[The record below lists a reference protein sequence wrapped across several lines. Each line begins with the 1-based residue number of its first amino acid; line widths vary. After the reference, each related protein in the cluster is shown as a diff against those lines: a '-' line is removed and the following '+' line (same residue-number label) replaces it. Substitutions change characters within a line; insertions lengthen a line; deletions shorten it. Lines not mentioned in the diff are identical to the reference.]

1 MLVSSAY
8 IYLASRSMRRRELL
22 QQIHVD
28 HEVLLLRVN
37 PPRARDVDESPA
49 PGESP
54 HDYVRRVS
62 RAKAEAAW
70 NRVVERKLPRKTVLA
85 ADTTVCLG
93 GRIFGS
99 PASAEEARATLK
111 ELSGKEHRV
120 LTAIAV
126 KHEDALEVEVSES
139 AVRFRDISD
148 GELDCYVQSG
158 EPLDK
163 AGGYAIQGRAAVFIS
178 EIRGSYSGV
187 MGLPLF
193 ETASLLKKF
202 GVM

>member
-1 MLVSSAY
+1 MLVSSTY

-37 PPRARDVDESPA
+37 PPRTRDVDESPA

-70 NRVVERKLPRKTVLA
+70 NRVVERKLPRKTILA
-85 ADTTVCLG
+85 ADTTVSLG

-99 PASAEEARATLK
+99 PASMEEARATLK
-111 ELSGKEHRV
+111 ELSGNEHQV

-126 KHEDALEVEVSES
+126 KDEDALEVAVSES

-148 GELDCYVQSG
+148 DELDCYVQSG
-158 EPLDK
+158 EPFDK

>member
-1 MLVSSAY
+1 MLVSSSY

-28 HEVLLLRVN
+28 HEVLLLRAN
-37 PPRARDVDESPA
+37 PPRARDVDEDPA
-49 PGESP
+49 PGECP
-54 HDYVRRVS
+54 HDYVRRIS
-62 RAKAEAAW
+62 RAKAEAGW
-70 NRVVERKLPRKTVLA
+70 KRVIERGLPRKAILA

-93 GRIFGS
+93 ERIFGS
-99 PASAEEARATLK
+99 PASADEARSTLK
-111 ELSGKEHRV
+111 ELSGKEHQV

-126 KHEDALEVEVSES
+126 KKEDELEIAVSES
-139 AVRFRDISD
+139 AVRFRDIPED
-148 GELDCYVQSG
+148 ELDCYVRSG

-193 ETASLLKKF
+193 ETASVLKKF

>member
-1 MLVSSAY
+1 MLVSPSY

-22 QQIHVD
+22 AQINVD
-28 HEVLLLRVN
+28 HEVLLLRVK
-37 PPRARDVDESPA
+37 PPRARDVDEDPV

-54 HDYVRRVS
+54 HDYVRRVCL
-62 RAKAEAAW
+62 AKAEAGW
-70 NRVVERKLPRKTVLA
+70 NRVVDRNLPRKVVLA

-93 GRIFGS
+93 ERIFGS
-99 PASAEEARATLK
+99 PTTASEAKATLK
-111 ELSGKEHRV
+111 ELSGREHQV

-126 KHEDALEVEVSES
+126 KHENNIEVAVCES
-139 AVRFRDISD
+139 AVKFRDIGKD
-148 GELDCYVQSG
+148 ELDCYVESG

-178 EIRGSYSGV
+178 QIRGSYSGV

-193 ETASLLKKF
+193 ETASVLKKL

>member
-1 MLVSSAY
+1 MLVSSSY
-8 IYLASRSMRRRELL
+8 IYLASRSLRRRELL
-22 QQIHVD
+22 QQIQVD

-37 PPRARDVDESPA
+37 PPRARDVDEDPA

-54 HDYVRRVS
+54 HDYVKRIC
-62 RAKAEAAW
+62 RAKAEAGW
-70 NRVVERKLPRKTVLA
+70 TRVIERKLPRKAILA

-93 GRIFGS
+93 ECIFGS
-99 PASAEEARATLK
+99 PAHADEARATLK
-111 ELSGKEHRV
+111 ELSGKEHQV

-126 KHEDALEVEVSES
+126 KYEDDLDFAVSES
-139 AVRFRDISD
+139 AVRFRDIAEE
-148 GELDCYVQSG
+148 ELDCYVESG

-163 AGGYAIQGRAAVFIS
+163 AGAYAIQGRAAMFIA

-193 ETASLLKKF
+193 ETASMLKKF